1 MPIYRGN
8 QPAGE
13 FWGSLWEDL
22 ETDFG
27 VMGPKSGVPR
37 TLPAQVRQRLA
48 DTDRGQELAGEHGG
62 VPEPR
67 RGALAHVG
75 ERSV

>member
-1 MPIYRGN
+1 MVKRQNLPIYRGY

-48 DTDRGQELAGEHGG
+48 DSDRGQELAGIGREHHGQQQ
-62 VPEPR
+62 PY
-67 RGALAHVG
+67 
-75 ERSV
+75 